1 MTNKLGLLLLI
12 LTLGLPLAVSAQ
24 EPELSITGNFP
35 CKSFKELSNELREKH
50 NEIPVLSGMGV
61 SRLLNLESRQLEFA
75 RHDMIIFV
83 NPESYAYSLIF
94 TLNVGDEEIGCIVS
108 SGRNFGPV
116 IQEDSI

>member
-1 MTNKLGLLLLI
+1 M
-12 LTLGLPLAVSAQ
+12 LGLPLAVNAQ
-24 EPELSITGNFP
+24 EPELAITGNFP
-35 CKSFKELSNELREKH
+35 CKSFKELRNELRENH
-50 NEIPVLSGMGV
+50 DEIPIASGIGV
-61 SRLLNLESRQLEFA
+61 SRLLNLESRQLDFA

-83 NPESYAYSLIF
+83 NPKSYAYSLIF

>member
-1 MTNKLGLLLLI
+1 MMNRLVLSLI
-12 LTLGLPLAVSAQ
+12 LLLGLPLAVNAQ
-24 EPELSITGNFP
+24 EPELSITGNYP
-35 CKSFKELSNELREKH
+35 CKSFNELRNELRDEH
-50 NEIPVLSGMGV
+50 NEIPVASGEGI
-61 SRLLNLESRQLEFA
+61 SRLLNMQSGQLDFA